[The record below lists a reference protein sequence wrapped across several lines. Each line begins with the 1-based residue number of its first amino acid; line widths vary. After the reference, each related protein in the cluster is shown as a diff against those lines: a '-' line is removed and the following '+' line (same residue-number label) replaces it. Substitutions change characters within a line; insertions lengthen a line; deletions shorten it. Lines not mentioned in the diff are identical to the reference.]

1 MDTLAALHT
10 DYFAYLGR
18 GLAAIV
24 LYAIVGLV
32 LMIIG
37 FFAVDLS
44 TACDLRKLVRDG
56 RPNAVLVT
64 AVGTVAM
71 ALIVVLAIYAS
82 GGDSLWQG
90 LITALAF
97 GLIGIVA
104 QVAGVRMLESLVGL
118 DIGGLLA
125 AEDARPQAWVVAAAH
140 LALGLVVSVAIL

>member
-1 MDTLAALHT
+1 MDTLAASS
-10 DYFAYLGR
+10 DFFPYLGR

-44 TACDLRKLVRDG
+44 TAGDLRKLVREG

-64 AVGTVAM
+64 ATGTVAM

-82 GGDSLWQG
+82 GTGSLWQG
-90 LITALAF
+90 LVAALAF
-97 GLIGIVA
+97 GLLGIAA
-104 QVAGVRMLESLVGL
+104 QVIGVRMLESLVGL
-118 DIGGLLA
+118 DIGELLA
-125 AEDARPQAWVVAAAH
+125 AEDFRPQAWVVAAAH
-140 LALGLVVSVAIL
+140 IALGLVVAVAIL